1 MKGGILFWVFRPY
14 LKFEGT
20 AGRYHVM
27 TESKEENEGMKE
39 HENAKFERVGGVYWL
54 MLFGA
59 GIILPLFLTLLLCL
73 SQGNLSMSVFLPLTL
88 VIGVC
93 VWIGLIMMIAW
104 GNFSSLF
111 VKRTAKGIKDM
122 PYRFNSSFQG
132 RGGILYID
140 VANGMIGFISAYIP
154 FKIQIFNASRLSGM
168 RTIASSVTGIRFV
181 FYIDNKKVSMPT
193 LLTNKAYSIK
203 SGIGAEA
210 VSKADTFVELLKA
223 AKSQAER
230 GM

>member
-1 MKGGILFWVFRPY
+1 
-14 LKFEGT
+14 
-20 AGRYHVM
+20 
-27 TESKEENEGMKE
+27 
-39 HENAKFERVGGVYWL
+39 
-54 MLFGA
+54 
-59 GIILPLFLTLLLCL
+59 
-73 SQGNLSMSVFLPLTL
+73 
-88 VIGVC
+88 
-93 VWIGLIMMIAW
+93 
-104 GNFSSLF
+104 
-111 VKRTAKGIKDM
+111 
-122 PYRFNSSFQG
+122 
-132 RGGILYID
+132 
-140 VANGMIGFISAYIP
+140 
-154 FKIQIFNASRLSGM
+154 M

>member
-1 MKGGILFWVFRPY
+1 
-14 LKFEGT
+14 
-20 AGRYHVM
+20 
-27 TESKEENEGMKE
+27 MKE
-39 HENAKFERVGGVYWL
+39 QENAKFERVGGAYWL
-54 MLFGA
+54 MLLGA
-59 GIILPLFLTLLLCL
+59 GVILPLLLTLLLCL
-73 SQGNLSMSVFLPLTL
+73 SQGNLSMSVFLPLML
-88 VIGVC
+88 VIAIC
-93 VWIGLIMMIAW
+93 VWIVLIMMIAW

-111 VKRTAKGIKDM
+111 VKRTAKGIKNT

-140 VANGMIGFISAYIP
+140 VANGMIGFISAYNP
-154 FKIQIFNASRLSGM
+154 FKIQIFNASRLSRM

-210 VSKADTFVELLKA
+210 VSKADTFVELLEA

-230 GM
+230 GR